1 MDTID
6 PRQLRDVLGT
16 FVTGVTVVTTCDGT
30 GTLHGVTA
38 NSFSSVSLDPPLV
51 LWSQSL
57 ASRSHAAFNASDTF
71 AVNILADDQIAV
83 SNQFAKSRD
92 DKFEGVAF
100 DHGIGGVP
108 VLRGTAACLECT
120 KVATYPGGDH
130 VVFLGKVERMHQ
142 SNKRPLAFGGGRYM
156 VAYSHDLGPVS
167 LQLGASTPKQL
178 DAIRLATQALP
189 VICESVGDH
198 TACLGVWGNHG
209 PTIVHWE
216 PSRKPVSEHLRM
228 GLVVSPT
235 RSAVGRLF
243 AAWLPPEVT
252 KPFVDE
258 DLRLFRAPGET
269 AAQQKE
275 RFDSELAEFRE
286 RGLTRTTDLNSLL
299 HQRTTNAFCAP
310 IRDAQGNVVVALTI
324 TSQSDRL
331 DADWEGPAPVA
342 LRAAALEI
350 SRRLG
355 YGG

>member
-100 DHGIGGVP
+100 DDGIGGVP

-120 KVATYPGGDH
+120 KVATYP
-130 VVFLGKVERMHQ
+130 
-142 SNKRPLAFGGGRYM
+142 
-156 VAYSHDLGPVS
+156 
-167 LQLGASTPKQL
+167 
-178 DAIRLATQALP
+178 
-189 VICESVGDH
+189 VGDH
-198 TACLGVWGNHG
+198 TACLGVWGKHG